1 MKEGAPMSQASND
14 IEPPICR
21 CRFPLLSLDTGRCAY
36 CHGFIPFQ
44 QQQKMLDQFYR
55 ELSPWR
61 VLALA
66 GALAAVI
73 YLLGLS
79 VRSILK

>member
-1 MKEGAPMSQASND
+1 MLRTSND
-14 IEPPICR
+14 IELPMCR

-44 QQQKMLDQFYR
+44 QRERILEQFYR

-61 VLALA
+61 VLALV
-66 GALAAVI
+66 GTLAAVI

-79 VRSILK
+79 IRGILK

>member
-1 MKEGAPMSQASND
+1 MSRASND
-14 IEPPICR
+14 IEPPMCR

-44 QQQKMLDQFYR
+44 QRQKMLEQFER

-61 VLALA
+61 VLALV
-66 GALAAVI
+66 GALTAVI

-79 VRSILK
+79 VRTILK

>member
-1 MKEGAPMSQASND
+1 MPRASND
-14 IEPPICR
+14 LEPPMCR

-44 QQQKMLDQFYR
+44 QRQEILERFYR

-66 GALAAVI
+66 GALTAVI

-79 VRSILK
+79 VKNILR